1 MCWFRPVRE
10 LTSRRELSSANAG
23 KKIMAVLKGSLLLLI
38 FCMAVYP
45 YARDR
50 QKRASQDGAALL
62 QQVVLDEVSAVEVP
76 SLPAESIGAPLL
88 CDPAGRVILRMATPE
103 SGVEDPVSVSKDGR
117 TVVRFGREKIS
128 DVPSPVLIS
137 IFVNGSD
144 VYVLT
149 GGTTPLGHQDK
160 MVTRKGDVIVSEA
173 TRSSKY
179 IAHFE
184 RDGTY
189 AGAVPLDL
197 PFKPARLGVFENGDF
212 LIAGGEPSTD
222 EPRLAIVGSNGQ
234 LRRFVELKGDVHG
247 QVESGASGKG
257 KDPTA
262 LPRFGPPG
270 TPSLFNAV
278 YLSQIAKEGPNL
290 LLFRPMNGPVFSISP
305 SGEVTAHELKVKG
318 DYRLYT
324 IKATGSSWIA
334 EFLHD
339 VPGSAAVELS
349 TYAFDPESGT
359 PLREYVL
366 PKDLGTGLACT
377 DGDEFTF
384 VMANP
389 KTNTLKLVTLAPA
402 AKPN

>member
-1 MCWFRPVRE
+1 MSAAHCSLFSLSICFLAQNVPQHLGKTPLISPEPV
-10 LTSRRELSSANAG
+10 SLS
-23 KKIMAVLKGSLLLLI
+23 
-38 FCMAVYP
+38 
-45 YARDR
+45 
-50 QKRASQDGAALL
+50 
-62 QQVVLDEVSAVEVP
+62 EVSSVEVP

-103 SGVEDPVSVSKDGR
+103 SGVEDPVFVSKDGKN
-117 TVVRFGREKIS
+117 VVRFGREKIS

-137 IFVNGSD
+137 IFLNGSD
-144 VYVLT
+144 VYILT
-149 GGTTPLGHQDK
+149 RGTTPLGHQDK
-160 MVTRKGDVIVSEA
+160 LLTRKGDIIVSEA
-173 TRSSKY
+173 TKSSRY

-184 RDGTY
+184 QDGTY

-234 LRRFVELKGDVHG
+234 LRRFIELKGDVHG
-247 QVESGASGKG
+247 QVGSDRAGKS
-257 KDPTA
+257 KDRTA
-262 LPRFGPPG
+262 LPRFGPPE

-278 YLSQIAKEGPNL
+278 YLSQIAKDGPNL

-305 SGEVTAHELKVKG
+305 SGEMTAHELKVKG
-318 DYRLYT
+318 DHRLYT
-324 IKATGSSWIA
+324 IKVTGGSWIA

-349 TYAFDPESGT
+349 TYAFDPDTGT
-359 PLREYVL
+359 PLREYFF
-366 PKDLGTGLACT
+366 PADLGWGLACT

-384 VMANP
+384 VMANQ